1 MRPSHYSA
9 LMPGTTINTVT
20 GTITAA
26 ELGATLMHEHLMVG
40 YPGWESD
47 TGASGPNRT
56 EAIAICTDRISD
68 MKGHGVRAMID
79 PCPND
84 LGRDVELMAEVS
96 ARTGFEIICATG
108 LYKEDQGG
116 GAYWKFRAETGGGAG
131 YIADMYI
138 RELTEGIGQSGVKAG
153 IIKVAT
159 GNGRISDYEGML
171 LEAAAK
177 ASVATGA
184 PITTHTDQATCGDE
198 QQAILTGHGV
208 PAHRI
213 IVGHSCGTDD
223 HDSHMRIARGGSYL
237 GFDRFGIEILQPDE
251 LRVASLLR
259 MLKAGCED
267 RVVVSHDSVWCWK
280 GAPIA
285 EPELVAPMLEVWN
298 PNHFFERI
306 TPRLIEGGATEEQI
320 SKMLVH
326 NPRRFF
332 EGEEL
337 AAIAA

>member
-1 MRPSHYSA
+1 
-9 LMPGTTINTVT
+9 MPEVTINTVT
-20 GTITAA
+20 GTITPEA
-26 ELGATLMHEHLMVG
+26 LGPTLMHEHLMVG

-47 TGASGPNRT
+47 TAAPAPART
-56 EAIAICTDRISD
+56 EAIALCTDRID
-68 MKGHGVRAMID
+68 EMKGHGVTAMID

-84 LGRDVELMAEVS
+84 LGRDVELMADVA
-96 ARTGFEIICATG
+96 ARTGFAIICATG

-116 GAYWKFRAETGGGAG
+116 GAYWKFRAETGGGAD

-138 RELTEGIGQSGVKAG
+138 GELTEGIGDTGIKAG

-159 GNGRISDYEGML
+159 GAGAISDYERML

-184 PITTHTDQATCGDE
+184 PITTHTDQGSCGDE
-198 QQAILTGHGV
+198 QQAILTEHGV

-213 IVGHSCGTDD
+213 VVGHSCGTDD
-223 HDSHMRIARGGSYL
+223 HDYHMKIARGGSYL

-251 LRVASLLR
+251 LRVSSLLA
-259 MLKAGCED
+259 LLTSGCED

-285 EPELVAPMLEVWN
+285 APELVAPMLEIWN

-306 TPRLIEGGATEEQI
+306 APRLRDGGASEEQI
-320 SKMLVH
+320 NKMLVD

-332 EGEEL
+332 AGEEL
-337 AAIAA
+337 PTVN